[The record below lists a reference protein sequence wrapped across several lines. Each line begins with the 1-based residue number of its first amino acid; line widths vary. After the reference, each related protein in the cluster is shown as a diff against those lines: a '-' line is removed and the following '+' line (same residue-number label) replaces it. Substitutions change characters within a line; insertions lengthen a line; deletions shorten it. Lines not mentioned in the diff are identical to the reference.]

1 MGMGY
6 GGWGVPMGYPPSW
19 AEVAGG
25 PPGPPKQPPLPGVPG
40 EDPVPP
46 GEEAGPSAPAA
57 APKAEG
63 AAETKGADGESES
76 GGGEEGGDKKNAPV
90 TDTTP
95 ASVVNGVAFNIA
107 GQRIPGFNPY
117 PTPMMMRPPM
127 GMPYGYGPM
136 GGMGGMVGPMPGK
149 KKKKQMQQ
157 QQQQMMMGMPPLPG
171 GFRPMAPGAAAPLRG
186 PFSPKPGTPK
196 ADSVANSPQAN
207 EWPDSLKK
215 YVSRCFSKCV
225 TDVDK
230 DQVEI
235 ILKGKITKAAA
246 DKSLWNKDWDN
257 EPLPGTLSTDMST
270 RVMNPTA
277 FGTLRGRGGRGGGIG
292 FGRGGGFAGGRNRFG
307 RSGGDS
313 PPRRRR
319 RSNSSSSEEGGGR
332 NSKFSKGKGKRS
344 KKSNPDYGD
353 NPNMVPIG
361 DSKSPRGK
369 GKGKDKG
376 NKMLSRLGQ
385 KGNNK
390 NLQRL
395 QQLQQAGGAAG
406 GAAFTPYFYTDGKM
420 TLEGDLATSQMKQ
433 KRAARFAGGSSSKG
447 PKKRVD
453 LASLNSNLLRAGPDS
468 NGSGCGFEEDSLA
481 WGSMHI
487 VGTCTDLEK
496 QFLRLTAAPEPHMVR
511 PVEVLKKS
519 LKHAVQDWKEKH
531 DYHFACDQMK
541 SIRQD
546 LTVQGVRDKFTV
558 KVYETHARIAL
569 EKGDYTEFNQC
580 QSQLKMLYHDIDGK
594 SDNRLEFTSYRLLYY
609 MYTKETMGEKLTP
622 QTW

>member
-1 MGMGY
+1 MGGY
-6 GGWGVPMGYPPSW
+6 GGWGMPMGYPPSW
-19 AEVAGG
+19 AQYGE
-25 PPGPPKQPPLPGVPG
+25 PPEPPKQPSLPGVPG

-46 GEEAGPSAPAA
+46 GEDSAP
-57 APKAEG
+57 PLPPGPPPPPGESKAEG
-63 AAETKGADGESES
+63 ADESKGEGEAAG
-76 GGGEEGGDKKNAPV
+76 GGGEEKKDEAV
-90 TDTTP
+90 KDTNP

-136 GGMGGMVGPMPGK
+136 AGMVGPMPGK

-157 QQQQMMMGMPPLPG
+157 QQMMMGMPPMPG
-171 GFRPMAPGAAAPLRG
+171 GFRPMAPGGGPLRG
-186 PFSPKPGTPK
+186 PFSPKPGPK
-196 ADSVANSPQAN
+196 ADSLANSPQAN

-246 DKSLWNKDWDN
+246 DKSLWDKDWDN

-277 FGTLRGRGGRGGGIG
+277 FGTLRGRGRGGRGGGIG
-292 FGRGGGFAGGRNRFG
+292 FGRGGLGAGGRNRFG
-307 RSGGDS
+307 RAGGGDS
-313 PPRRRR
+313 SPRRRR
-319 RSNSSSSEEGGGR
+319 RSDSSSSDEGGGR
-332 NSKFSKGKGKRS
+332 NSKSSKGKGKKS
-344 KKSNPDYGD
+344 KKSKPDYGD
-353 NPNMVPIG
+353 NPNMVPLG
-361 DSKSPRGK
+361 DSKVK

-376 NKMLSRLGQ
+376 NKLLSRIGGV
-385 KGNNK
+385 KGNK
-390 NLQRL
+390 NLQKL
-395 QQLQQAGGAAG
+395 QQMQQQEGG
-406 GAAFTPYFYTDGKM
+406 FTPYFYTDGKM

-453 LASLNSNLLRAGPDS
+453 LASLNSNLMRDDS
-468 NGSGCGFEEDSLA
+468 NGSGGGFEENALA
-481 WGSMHI
+481 WESMHI

-496 QFLRLTAAPEPHMVR
+496 PFLRLTAAPEPHMVR

-519 LKHAVQDWKEKH
+519 LKHAVEDWKKKQ

-580 QSQLKMLYHDIDGK
+580 QSQLKMLYHDIGG
-594 SDNRLEFTSYRLLYY
+594 DNRLEFTSYRLLYY
-609 MYTKETMGEKLTP
+609 MYTKETMGE
-622 QTW
+622 